1 MMQFQT
7 PQESLGNLD
16 TEVTATLIATASDIA
31 LVLDREG
38 VILDLA
44 FGSDDLSREGY
55 GKWLGKPWADTVTIE
70 SRPKIEA
77 LLKDVDAKTVS
88 RGRQVNHTSLRG
100 ADLPVLY
107 STLQLSHND
116 RVVAIGR
123 DLRAV
128 ALLQQR
134 LVDIQQS
141 MERDYSR
148 LRHMEMRYRLL
159 FQLSSEA
166 VLIIDAATYK
176 IAEANPASS
185 HMLGETSRQLQGHA
199 LLSSFTAESQQT
211 VQALLARVRAT
222 GRIEE
227 ANIRMAH
234 NQQDFLVSV
243 SLFRQENTSFFLVRL
258 SPLQSGIAVPAI
270 PESKSRLLALVESAP
285 DGFVVTDPDGRILT
299 ANSSFLDLAE
309 LATEEQAHGELLERW
324 LGRTSVDLSV
334 LIANLREH
342 GAVRLFATT
351 IRGEYGSIAD
361 VEISAVAVLNGE
373 PPCLGFTI
381 RNVGRRLTLD
391 ASANRETLRPI
402 EQLTELVGRVPLKDL
417 VRESTDMIERMC
429 IEAALELTGDNRASA
444 AEMLGLSRQS
454 LYVKLRRYGLADAAA
469 EGGGDSRSSK

>member
-1 MMQFQT
+1 MIQFQT

-16 TEVTATLIATASDIA
+16 TEVAAKLIASASDIA
-31 LVLDREG
+31 LVVDREG

-44 FGSDDLSREGY
+44 FGSDDLAREGY

-70 SRPKIEA
+70 SRPKIEE
-77 LLKDVDAKTVS
+77 LLKDVTAKSVS
-88 RGRQVNHTSLRG
+88 RGRHVNHTTQRG

-107 STLQLSHND
+107 SALQLGHQD

-148 LRHMEMRYRLL
+148 LRHMELRYRLL

-166 VLIIDAATYK
+166 VLIVDAATCK
-176 IAEANPASS
+176 IVEANPATSL
-185 HMLGETSRQLQGHA
+185 MLGEANRQLKGHA
-199 LLSSFTAESQQT
+199 LLNSFTAASQQM
-211 VQALLARVRAT
+211 VQSLLARVRAT
-222 GRIEE
+222 GRVEE
-227 ANIRMAH
+227 ANVKLTH
-234 NQQDFLVSV
+234 NPQDFLVSA

-258 SPLQSGIAVPAI
+258 SPIQGGIAVPAI
-270 PESKSRLLALVESAP
+270 PEAKSKLLALVESAP

-299 ANSSFLDLAE
+299 ANSAFLDLAE
-309 LATEEQAHGELLERW
+309 LATEEQARDELLERW

-342 GAVRLFATT
+342 GSVRLFATT
-351 IRGEYGSIAD
+351 IRGEYGSSAD
-361 VEISAVAVLNGE
+361 VEISAVAVLKAE

-381 RNVGRRLTLD
+381 RNVGRRLTID
-391 ASANRETLRPI
+391 ASANREMPRPI

-417 VRESTDMIERMC
+417 VRESTDMIERLC

-469 EGGGDSRSSK
+469 ESDGKGDR